1 MFRCLQRSRVAQDPI
16 DHRLI
21 AQIAEMRGDVLIDQC
36 NGLNRQELIE
46 VCQRMAN
53 KLHESRAH
61 AQGLQERYSTLNPQL
76 EQLRTEVVQL
86 NDRVERERHAHLQT
100 MRAHATQRQA
110 ERGLHDEM
118 NRLMDS
124 EAGLRGAFKRQE
136 LQIAS
141 LRDELASCRVSPAN
155 SGPPLA
161 DRQVDKLI
169 QHCHKTLEHMEIC
182 LTDPVSSELHDDPVT
197 IDSGHTYNRST
208 LLNLARRSDDRYS
221 IKCPMSNTFTRTGM
235 GSDNSIMTRSMMEM
249 YLSLKA
255 ELEGISCEGAA
266 ARGTPIRGTP
276 MRATVRKPTPGLD
289 NTE

>member
-1 MFRCLQRSRVAQDPI
+1 MFRCLRTSRVAQDPI

-21 AQIAEMRGDVLIDQC
+21 AHIAEMRGAVLIDQC

-53 KLHESRAH
+53 NLHESRAH

-118 NRLMDS
+118 NRLTDS
-124 EAGLRGAFKRQE
+124 EAGLRGAFNRHE

-141 LRDELASCRVSPAN
+141 LRAELASLRVSPTR
-155 SGPPLA
+155 SDPPPT

-169 QHCHKTLEHMEIC
+169 QHCHKTLELMENI
-182 LTDPVSSELHDDPVT
+182 LTDPVTSELLDDPVT
-197 IDSGHTYNRST
+197 IESGHTYNRRT
-208 LLNLARRSDDRYS
+208 LEHLTRISSESYAIR
-221 IKCPMSNTFTRTGM
+221 CPMSQAWTRQCL
-235 GSDNSIMTRSMMEM
+235 SNDVSIMTRTMMDI
-249 YLSLKA
+249 YISLKA
-255 ELEGISCEGAA
+255 ELEGMKCDDEGAA
-266 ARGTPIRGTP
+266 ARGTSTELEG
-276 MRATVRKPTPGLD
+276 MSCDDEGAAATHA
-289 NTE
+289 